1 MRRGFAFWVGAV
13 LAVLGAVGANRAG
26 AQDPEPRY
34 WPLRE
39 INFPV
44 PVEKIQAMTPKPV
57 KLRFHVAP
65 DRGKFK
71 LVAEKAINDLDV
83 IDVEKA
89 KRGFRYTSPV
99 DGEYDFA
106 LQFVYADGDA
116 QPRDGEITTQYRIV
130 FDTRPPL
137 VRIAPL
143 GPSGVEWSVEDE
155 NLKPDAVSLEV
166 RWQGTQAWKAV
177 TPRAFNARDR
187 YTWNGLPNDKV
198 LEVRVIGRD
207 KAGLEMAS
215 RVVTLPTTGNASG
228 LGDVG
233 TSPRTPGVGTGFGN
247 PDEFPAR
254 PEVQHVGHRNLTV
267 ESKLTRVTRS
277 GVKAAELWVN
287 DGKTGWK
294 LDKTQTVQI
303 LPTDADPLVK
313 IPFVAAKDGLYGFVV
328 IPINGAGGK
337 QDAPKRDD
345 PAQLLVYV
353 DTEKPVIQIRGTKV
367 SPGGAIG
374 PRVEIDW
381 QVTESNPL
389 PDPITLEY
397 AEEKTGPWKPIAT
410 NIRDTG
416 RYVWEVE
423 DKNIWRFYLR
433 ATARDKAGNRGE
445 HVYEKEIVID
455 LDKPAAVIEKV
466 QGTGGGG
473 TSPPPNPIERL
484 GTLPDKTPTPTTP
497 TSPIVPSAIPDLGPA
512 GK

>member
-1 MRRGFAFWVGAV
+1 MRGGFGILVGLLAAFAV
-13 LAVLGAVGANRAG
+13 AGSLRAD
-26 AQDPEPRY
+26 DPEPRY

-44 PVEKIQAMTPKPV
+44 PAEKIQAMTPKPV

-65 DRGKFK
+65 ERGKFK
-71 LVAEKAINDLDV
+71 LATEKAVSDLEV
-83 IDVEKA
+83 IDVEKRL
-89 KRGFRYTSPV
+89 KGFRYASPA

-106 LQFVYADGDA
+106 LQFVYADGDL
-116 QPRDGEITTQYRIV
+116 QPRDTELTTQYRIV

-143 GPSGVEWSVEDE
+143 GNSGVEWSVEDE
-155 NLKPDAVSLEV
+155 NLKSDAVSLEV

-177 TPRAFNARDR
+177 SPRAFGNRDR
-187 YTWNGLPNDKV
+187 YTWNGLPSDKT

-215 RVVTLPTTGNASG
+215 RAVTLPTTGNPNGLG
-228 LGDVG
+228 LGDAP
-233 TSPRTPGVGTGFGN
+233 SRTPGVGTGFGN
-247 PDEFPAR
+247 PTEFPTQ
-254 PEVQHVGHRNLTV
+254 PEMLHVGHRNLTV

-277 GVKAAELWVN
+277 GVKAAQLWVN
-287 DGKTGWK
+287 DGKVGWK

-303 LPTDADPLVK
+303 LPTDPDPMVK
-313 IPFVAAKDGLYGFVV
+313 IPYVASKDGLYGFIV

-337 QDAPKRDD
+337 QEDPKANDS
-345 PAQLLVYV
+345 AQLLVYV
-353 DTEKPVIQIRGTKV
+353 DTEKPVVQIRGVKV
-367 SPGGAIG
+367 SAGGAIG

-389 PDPITLEY
+389 PDPVTLEY

-416 RYVWEVE
+416 RHVWEVE
-423 DKNIWRFYLR
+423 DKNVWKFYIR
-433 ATARDKAGNRGE
+433 AVAKDKAGNRGE

-473 TSPPPNPIERL
+473 ASPPPIRQPEVPK
-484 GTLPDKTPTPTTP
+484 TLPVGEPSNTTGDP
-497 TSPIVPSAIPDLGPA
+497 LVPELPPLG
-512 GK
+512 K